1 MNNTRNDESPGHPHQ
16 CSVCQTAGHATLDNG
31 VESKSWAQSNRTTN
45 CRAVQ
50 CVLIFMARTVQQSEQ
65 QAAAKSAAKA
75 TMEALKSCCIQLG
88 AVQCTHTEAAGHK
101 DSPTHPHTHTLSTC
115 VTRVWISALVHHP
128 LHMGKWNPR
137 FAPKPLV
144 RKPSLME
151 LPSPPA
157 GQHFVCVLCPVSPS
171 QFPTQDTDSRIQSP
185 VSSCTGLGH
194 RKLDTRCDLIA
205 NFSDIFA
212 HFCRSHRVFFQ
223 LFSSLRFFLP
233 FVLPFCSL
241 SIFTLLTNC
250 SFKCSSRR
258 FIAEV

>member
-88 AVQCTHTEAAGHK
+88 AVQCTHTQAAGHK

-157 GQHFVCVLCPVSPS
+157 GQHFVCVLCPRHNSPH
-171 QFPTQDTDSRIQSP
+171 RIQIPGSRVLCPAPRASATASWTPAAIWLRIFLTFLHISAVATEFSFSFFHRCDFSCLLFYHFARSP
-185 VSSCTGLGH
+185 FSHFWQTAVSSVQAE
-194 RKLDTRCDLIA
+194 DL
-205 NFSDIFA
+205 
-212 HFCRSHRVFFQ
+212 
-223 LFSSLRFFLP
+223 
-233 FVLPFCSL
+233 
-241 SIFTLLTNC
+241 
-250 SFKCSSRR
+250 
-258 FIAEV
+258 